1 MERMIEVLH
10 ESHLANVFEIVGEGR
25 TASTL
30 LVSVV
35 WGDGKPRR
43 TYFKMFHK
51 SLPLGVLN
59 EITGYLLAKSCQL
72 PLPTHAGVIRVPKGL
87 LENQDDFLPHA
98 FVVSEAPGR
107 TPTTICQITDPI
119 TNQQLDA
126 VMGMLRDWSKLNDTI
141 AFDDWT
147 ANTDR
152 NLQNIVV
159 DGPGKI
165 YLIDHS
171 NMPVKPNW
179 LASDLQPYEKYR
191 NILVDILQIAQS
203 GTLPQKHAIAVAATQ
218 HSDAYNDTIHEL
230 GYWWGQFLSS
240 DPSRRKAI
248 EDFLRIRAAEG
259 HSRLSSNFYLMA
271 V

>member
-10 ESHLANVFEIVGEGR
+10 ESRLANVFEIVGEGR

-35 WGDGKPRR
+35 WDDGKSRR

-51 SLPLGVLN
+51 SLPLGLLN
-59 EITGYLLAKSCQL
+59 EITGYLLAKSCGL
-72 PLPTHAGVIRVPKGL
+72 PLPTHAGIIKVPKGL
-87 LENQDDFLPHA
+87 IENQDDFLPHA
-98 FVVSEAPGR
+98 FVVSEAPGK
-107 TPTTICQITDPI
+107 TPTTICQLTDPI
-119 TNQQLDA
+119 TNQQLNA
-126 VMGMLRDWSKLNDTI
+126 VMGMLRDWPKLNDTI
-141 AFDDWT
+141 AFDDWA

-171 NMPVKPNW
+171 NLPVKPNW
-179 LASDLQPYEKYR
+179 SASDLQPHEKYR
-191 NILVDILQIAQS
+191 NILVDILQIVQD
-203 GTLPQKHAIAVAATQ
+203 GKLPQKRAIAVAATQ
-218 HSDAYNDTIHEL
+218 HSDAYNNIIDEL
-230 GYWWGQFLSS
+230 EYWWEQFLSADS
-240 DPSRRKAI
+240 SRRKAI
-248 EDFLRIRAAEG
+248 DDFLRIRAADG